1 MMTEINIT
9 SNPDLEMKTI
19 DIVMVVNLVVVAV
32 AGKFSFNSETIKLT
46 LVPLSFDFS
55 HSW

>member
-9 SNPDLEMKTI
+9 YNPDLEMKTI

>member
-19 DIVMVVNLVVVAV
+19 DIVMVVNLVVVSV
-32 AGKFSFNSETIKLT
+32 AGEFSFHSETNFKLT
-46 LVPLSFDFS
+46 LVI
-55 HSW
+55 